1 MRYLISLILA
11 CATLLPIMAEAY
23 DVLIIQSRRDPAYE
37 EVLKGFRSDR
47 KLSERVIA
55 LSDYSEVDIARIVR
69 EDQPGLVV
77 TLGDSAL
84 TATAKVRQTPVIALM
99 ALSAH
104 NLNGSRANVAG
115 IGMFVQPEH
124 YMNIFKGMKAR
135 RIGIIHNP
143 AKSGWYLRQ
152 AQHSAQQAGIDL
164 VVRSVKDPRDT
175 LNQLESL
182 AGKVDALWMLP
193 DTTAVTRDTAE
204 AYFRFSQEQR
214 IPVIS
219 FAAAYLGLGAAAVV
233 EIDRFELGRQANDL
247 AMGFLT
253 GNASGVPFEFPQ
265 KIFTR
270 SNPSVLK
277 HLGIQ
282 TRHFDVSSLEN
293 GF

>member
-37 EVLKGFRSDR
+37 EVLKGFRSTR

-55 LSDYSEVDIARIVR
+55 LSDYTEVDIARIVR

-84 TATAKVRQTPVIALM
+84 TATSKVRQTPVIALM
-99 ALSAH
+99 ALSVH

-115 IGMFVQPEH
+115 IGMFVQPER

-164 VVRSVKDPRDT
+164 VVRSVKSPRDT
-175 LNQLESL
+175 LSQLESL

-253 GNASGVPFEFPQ
+253 GKASGIPFEFPE
-265 KIFTR
+265 KISTR
-270 SNPSVLK
+270 ANPSVLK

-282 TRHFDVSSLEN
+282 ARLFDVSNLEN